1 MRIKITGR
9 NIELT
14 EGLKAA
20 VEDKLNKLEK
30 YFTPDTDVY
39 VTLSVEKERQKAEVT
54 IPAKG
59 NYIRSEQVSNDM
71 YVSID
76 LVEEVIERQLK
87 KYRTKLVT
95 KQQNASAVF
104 KQEFREEF
112 LQKAAAEFPEART
125 YTYGMEL
132 IERENLDAVHI
143 CLPSYLHTE
152 HAVAAMK
159 KGMNVL
165 VEKPVCLT
173 REEGE
178 LLLETQKETGV
189 KVMVGQVVR
198 AFDEY
203 RYLKEV
209 YDNKTLG
216 KLKSIVMQR
225 VSGNVRWG
233 FEGWFHDEKKSG
245 SVVLDLHIHDL
256 DFLRYMLGEPD
267 DFEVRATTFDSGMI
281 NQVITTYEFG
291 DVFATAEGVWDV
303 SPIPKFQ
310 AGFRAYF
317 EKGTVYFNQAGQP
330 GLAVY
335 KDDGTEIIPELHP
348 EYEGQTNTGI
358 NITNLGPYYTE
369 IKYFLECLQD
379 GKEITLAPLQE
390 GVKSVEQAL
399 EEWEAAKLY
408 LREKKEMYI

>member
-1 MRIKITGR
+1 MKVGVIGCGGMGTTHY
-9 NIELT
+9 LS
-14 EGLKAA
+14 LKA
-20 VEDKLNKLEK
+20 LSSQM
-30 YFTPDTDVY
+30 DV
-39 VTLSVEKERQKAEVT
+39 
-54 IPAKG
+54 
-59 NYIRSEQVSNDM
+59 
-71 YVSID
+71 
-76 LVEEVIERQLK
+76 EVIAL
-87 KYRTKLVT
+87 
-95 KQQNASAVF
+95 ADC
-104 KQEFREEF
+104 REEF

-132 IERENLDAVHI
+132 IEHENLDAVHI

-152 HAVAAMK
+152 HSVAAMK
-159 KGMNVL
+159 RGMHVL

-178 LLLETQKETGV
+178 CLLQAQKETGV

-303 SPIPKFQ
+303 SPTPKFQ

-317 EKGTVYFNQAGQP
+317 EDGTVYFNQAGQP

>member
-1 MRIKITGR
+1 MKVGVIGCGGMGTTHY
-9 NIELT
+9 LS
-14 EGLKAA
+14 LKALSSQMD
-20 VEDKLNKLEK
+20 VEVVALADC
-30 YFTPDTDVY
+30 
-39 VTLSVEKERQKAEVT
+39 
-54 IPAKG
+54 
-59 NYIRSEQVSNDM
+59 
-71 YVSID
+71 
-76 LVEEVIERQLK
+76 
-87 KYRTKLVT
+87 
-95 KQQNASAVF
+95 
-104 KQEFREEF
+104 REEF

-245 SVVLDLHIHDL
+245 SVVLDLHVHDL

-267 DFEVRATTFDSGMI
+267 SFQVKASRFESGMI
-281 NQVITTYEFG
+281 NHIITEYEFG
-291 DVFATAEGVWDV
+291 DVFATAEGIWDE
-303 SPIPKFQ
+303 SSAMKFH
-310 AGFRAYF
+310 AAFRAHFDATIEFNGAQSPSLTVY
-317 EKGTVYFNQAGQP
+317 KKDGTVE
-330 GLAVY
+330 
-335 KDDGTEIIPELHP
+335 TPELKA
-348 EYEGQTNTGI
+348 EYEGESDVAGI
-358 NITNLGPYYTE
+358 NVSNLGPYYTE
-369 IKYFLECLQD
+369 IKYFQECVRED
-379 GKEITLAPLQE
+379 KPVEVAPLIE
-390 GVKSVEQAL
+390 GVRSVQL
-399 EEWEAAKLY
+399 GIKEWNAAKEY
-408 LREKKEMYI
+408 VNTHENK